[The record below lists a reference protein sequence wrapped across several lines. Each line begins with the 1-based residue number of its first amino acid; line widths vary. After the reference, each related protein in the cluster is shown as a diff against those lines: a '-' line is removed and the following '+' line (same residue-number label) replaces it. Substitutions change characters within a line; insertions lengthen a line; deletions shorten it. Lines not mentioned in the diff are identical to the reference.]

1 MPGGDGDPR
10 DPVPA
15 LKEPSPAGEVS
26 RALLQPEVELCLDGG
41 NKEIEVIKNLLV
53 FPEQDLPQGLHVRN
67 SLSARLSQAGGH
79 LLGSGIP
86 SGKWAAG
93 EWEEAGTSPAWE
105 LRRWT
110 PQAPFPVATVLS
122 S

>member
-1 MPGGDGDPR
+1 MPGEDGDPR

-15 LKEPSPAGEVS
+15 LKEPSPPREVS
-26 RALLQPEVELCLDGG
+26 RALLQPEVELCP
-41 NKEIEVIKNLLV
+41 EVEVIKNLFV

-67 SLSARLSQAGGH
+67 SLSACLRQAGGH

-86 SGKWAAG
+86 LGRRAVG
-93 EWEEAGTSPAWE
+93 EREEAGTSPAWE

-110 PQAPFPVATVLS
+110 PQAPFSVATVLS